1 MGHQVLYACFE
12 YNCSEK
18 AAKYFVIALIDI
30 YSKKYHVGILYK
42 TSKFYVFFIKNWKNL
57 PFSDLKVSG
66 FGSISNPDQSL
77 FTSTA

>member
-1 MGHQVLYACFE
+1 MMWE
-12 YNCSEK
+12 YYIRRHNST
-18 AAKYFVIALIDI
+18 F
-30 YSKKYHVGILYK
+30 
-42 TSKFYVFFIKNWKNL
+42 FFIKNWKNL